1 MIFAG
6 GMPIMFPLVLAAL
19 IVRYFSIKY
28 LFIYVNKPPKLTDR
42 LIAKKTS
49 FIMLIAFF
57 AYTVNSV
64 WALGVEKIFPPKT
77 ALF

>member
-6 GMPIMFPLVLAAL
+6 GMPVMFPLILAAL

-49 FIMLIAFF
+49 TILLIVFF
-57 AYTVNSV
+57 AYAINSV
-64 WALGVEKIFPPKT
+64 WALGV
-77 ALF
+77 